1 MYNRGLFHDWVP
13 KPLMLLLI
21 IFMLIVL
28 LFINPIYSANVGLM
42 VGSTGIISEYFM
54 WGIFAQT
61 IGLGGGLPLIMRLK
75 MRFRSKELM
84 ITALIVMA
92 LMSVVIA
99 TTHSAGV
106 IVGACLIFGFVKMSA
121 MAEIVLP
128 MRAIL
133 SPKNDNGRFYSLFYP
148 IAIGLGQIGVMI
160 SAKFTQNVEW
170 QMVHIYTAALLFACA
185 LLCVI
190 VMHNKHFMEPMPLT
204 NMDWSAVVLFMGS
217 LLCFSY
223 VVTFGKQQD
232 WFNSPNIRFCTI
244 GAVVLAVILVVRGLK
259 LKNPLIKFG
268 IYNIGSVRLGLV
280 LLVGQGILLS
290 AASVQTIY
298 SSAILGYSWAN
309 NAYLGMMMMTGIIT
323 AGVVAFFWTKHHI
336 PLRMYVFTGFAA
348 YIIYYTILY
357 FKMVPGLNIE
367 SFMLPQFFNGYAMC
381 SLFIAVWIHIV
392 AKIPQKD
399 MIYSVAPLMV
409 FRSVISIT
417 LFSGIVSWFQYKF
430 QLESVANLAVGFD
443 GIFMAS
449 NPEAGSLSS
458 VQLGALLAANKKLLG
473 YIIII
478 GFAFLTFILFH
489 QFGDFKYK
497 IGYYYSRN
505 HHHKEENSLEDEKTG
520 GSIVGVVNSYI
531 FNIFHLKQKGK

>member
-1 MYNRGLFHDWVP
+1 
-13 KPLMLLLI
+13 
-21 IFMLIVL
+21 
-28 LFINPIYSANVGLM
+28 
-42 VGSTGIISEYFM
+42 
-54 WGIFAQT
+54 
-61 IGLGGGLPLIMRLK
+61 

-84 ITALIVMA
+84 LMSLIVMA
-92 LMSVVIA
+92 VMSVVIA

-121 MAEIVLP
+121 MAEIILP

-148 IAIGLGQIGVMI
+148 IAIGLGQIGAMV
-160 SAKFTQNVEW
+160 SAKFTQNIDW
-170 QMVHIYTAALLFACA
+170 QMVHIYTAALLLATT

-190 VMHNKHFMEPMPLT
+190 VMHNKHFMQPMPLT
-204 NMDWSAVVLFMGS
+204 NLDWSAVILFMGS

-232 WFNSPNIRFCTI
+232 WFNSPSIRYSVI
-244 GAVVLAVILVVRGLK
+244 GAVALAVILVVRELK
-259 LKNPLIKFG
+259 IKSPLLMFK
-268 IYNIGSVRLGLV
+268 IYKLGSVRLGLI

-290 AASVQTIY
+290 AASVQTVY
-298 SSAILGYSWAN
+298 TSAILGYNWFN

-323 AGVVAFFWTKHHI
+323 AGVVSFYWTKYHI
-336 PLRMYVFTGFAA
+336 PLRMYIFTGFAA
-348 YIIYYTILY
+348 YVIYYTILY

-381 SLFIAVWIHIV
+381 SLFISVWIYIV
-392 AKIPQKD
+392 ARIPQKD

-417 LFSGIVSWFQYKF
+417 LFSGIISWFQYRF

-443 GIFMAS
+443 GILMAS
-449 NPEAGSLSS
+449 IPDVGSFGS
-458 VQLGALLAANKKLLG
+458 VQLGALMAANKKLLG

-478 GFAFLTFILFH
+478 GFAFLTFIFFH

-497 IGYYYSRN
+497 IGYWNIRHN
-505 HHHKEENSLEDEKTG
+505 NHKEEELSEDENDEISKTG

-531 FNIFHLKQKGK
+531 YNIFHLNRRK